1 MKKSHS
7 EHKAERRHKV
17 EEEYKNAQ
25 ALSGILECEERLISK
40 NVLLRGKDVKT
51 ELHFEPV

>member
-1 MKKSHS
+1 MKKSHR

-25 ALSGILECEERLISK
+25 ALSGILEREEQRYPA
-40 NVLLRGKDVKT
+40 LLRADRR
-51 ELHFEPV
+51 FA

>member
-1 MKKSHS
+1 VKKSHS

-25 ALSGILECEERLISK
+25 ALSGILEREERRYPAP
-40 NVLLRGKDVKT
+40 LRADRR
-51 ELHFEPV
+51 FA

>member
-1 MKKSHS
+1 MKKSHR

-25 ALSGILECEERLISK
+25 ALSEILEREERRYPA
-40 NVLLRGKDVKT
+40 LLRADRR
-51 ELHFEPV
+51 FA